1 MFFPPEVVQRLESA
15 TDIIWNDT
23 GEQLHGEKL
32 GRYIQDADVCI
43 TGWGTGRY
51 TSDVLRY
58 AKKLR
63 VIAHTGGSVAGIVS
77 DELYKRGIYML
88 SGNEMMAE
96 VVAEGTLAYI
106 LSALRRISYYEDG
119 MQNKHWTWVCDLKSE
134 SLLEQKIGL
143 VGFGA
148 ISKFL
153 VRMLV
158 PFRTEI
164 KVYDPYVDDGVLSS
178 YGVTRAGL
186 EEIFRE
192 SKVISIHAAKT
203 PDTYHMIGKKLLETV
218 PDGALLINT
227 ARSSIIDTAAL
238 EEELLKNR
246 FNAVLD
252 VFDMEPLPEDSRLY
266 GLSNVMLLP
275 HMAGAAGR
283 WSKVTLA
290 LIKDIERIYDGK
302 QPEMSIGREY
312 AMAMTR

>member
-1 MFFPPEVVQRLESA
+1 
-15 TDIIWNDT
+15 
-23 GEQLHGEKL
+23 
-32 GRYIQDADVCI
+32 
-43 TGWGTGRY
+43 
-51 TSDVLRY
+51 
-58 AKKLR
+58 
-63 VIAHTGGSVAGIVS
+63 
-77 DELYKRGIYML
+77 ML

-178 YGVTRAGL
+178 NGVTRAEL

-246 FNAVLD
+246 FNAVL
-252 VFDMEPLPEDSRLY
+252 FDMEPLPEDSRLY